1 MKLPLYSAYNNYPKR
16 KKVKETETNSKC
28 TRLGAITAGIA
39 SNPQDVTPSINLHIE
54 FFWRRAQFNFCE
66 IKPTQKIMNPSIED

>member
-1 MKLPLYSAYNNYPKR
+1 MKLPLYSANNNYPKR

-54 FFWRRAQFNFCE
+54 FFWRRAQFNFCV
-66 IKPTQKIMNPSIED
+66 IKPTQNHEPKY